1 MPRDPGWREA
11 ASQRV
16 EQWTAMPLL
25 VLSLLIIPI
34 LLIPSLVD
42 LPPAAHS
49 ALTAADWAIWFVFF
63 AEFVTRF
70 SLAVEHWRYVRD
82 HLLDLAFVA
91 LPMLRPLRALRAVR
105 VLRAGTA
112 AAVAVERYR
121 ERIISRAALFALGTA
136 VLTVLVSAAVVLD
149 IEGHN
154 PDANI
159 NDFGDAVW
167 WAITTVTTVGYGDRY
182 PVTMAG
188 RAVAGGL
195 MVVGIAV
202 IGIITASVA
211 AWLVKQ
217 GQRPAEARERSEIH
231 ALKDE
236 ITTLREQV
244 EQLVTHI
251 AERPLA
257 AEGGLRRPWAG
268 PAVTHVNAG
277 KVRRTGAVRRRATP
291 RSRGWAPAAPRP

>member
-11 ASQRV
+11 ASLRV

-34 LLIPSLVD
+34 LLIPSLVE
-42 LPPAAHS
+42 LPPAVAS
-49 ALTAADWAIWFVFF
+49 TLLAADWAIWFVFL
-63 AEFVTRF
+63 AEYVTRF
-70 SLAVEHWRYVRD
+70 SLAIDHWRYFRQ

-105 VLRAGTA
+105 ALRAGTA
-112 AAVAVERYR
+112 AAVVVERYR
-121 ERIISRAALFALGTA
+121 ERIISRAALFALATA
-136 VLTVLVSAAVVLD
+136 ILVVLVSAAVVLD

-154 PDANI
+154 PNANI

-182 PVTMAG
+182 PVTGAG

-195 MVVGIAV
+195 MVVGVAV
-202 IGIITASVA
+202 IGIVTASVA

-217 GQRPAEARERSEIH
+217 GQQPAQARERSEMT
-231 ALKDE
+231 ALQDE
-236 ITTLREQV
+236 IRALREQV
-244 EQLVTHI
+244 QQLVAHI
-251 AERPLA
+251 AERVHHPETVGSAQPTLITGTA
-257 AEGGLRRPWAG
+257 VEDGLPRLRP
-268 PAVTHVNAG
+268 
-277 KVRRTGAVRRRATP
+277 
-291 RSRGWAPAAPRP
+291 APAEVPRQPRT